1 MELSELETENPWQ
14 ISVTA
19 NTEFYVVASTFV
31 LVGIHCASPERPETL
46 HILQVAVF
54 HYAPPKIPETLL

>member
-1 MELSELETENPWQ
+1 MELSELESGNPCQ

-19 NTEFYVVASTFV
+19 NSDFYVVDSTFV
-31 LVGIHCASPERPETL
+31 LVGIHCARPERPETL

-54 HYAPPKIPETLL
+54 DYAPPKIPETLL

>member
-1 MELSELETENPWQ
+1 VELSGLETGKPYQ

-19 NTEFYVVASTFV
+19 ISDFYAGASTFV
-31 LVGIHCASPERPETL
+31 LVGIRCARPERPETL

-54 HYAPPKIPETLL
+54 DYAPPKIPETLL